1 MGGGEADTGC
11 VVIGNV
17 GGTAG
22 DLDEG
27 TLALFLVV
35 SEQAVEK
42 GTGSLD
48 LIEPHEGVDLGQLD
62 GEIGG
67 IALGEAPSDDE
78 LLPRLGPVETAA
90 MSLKDGPDAFLLGR
104 IDEAAGIHQDH
115 IGLVGLGGQFVAVE
129 LGVTEHD
136 LGINEILG
144 AAETDQAD
152 FLGFRGGMTH
162 QGENLTG

>member
-22 DLDEG
+22 DLDKG
-27 TLALFLVV
+27 FFLFLIQQPVK
-35 SEQAVEK
+35 E
-42 GTGSLD
+42 GSRPLD